1 MPRKKPFST
10 KQKKR
15 QLQDK
20 RERKR
25 GPTDLGR
32 SESNSRSQ
40 SRERAED
47 NTDTSDSESIRPQ
60 VRRLNQQPQTLR
72 PGDVGY
78 DPNRYRLHFEKESKE
93 EIEKRKKIAQEKIL
107 VPVSETELEVDIDQI
122 YRPGSVLDFPKRP
135 AWNYAMTKD
144 TVLYQEEKAFKDYLQ
159 KIYESH
165 DPRTLSYFE
174 HNLETWRQLWRVLE
188 MSDVILLITDIRHPV
203 LHFSPAFYE
212 YVTQDLGK
220 SLVLV
225 LNKTDLAPPSLV
237 AAWKHYFQTKFPQVH
252 VIYFTSYPRHP
263 EEAQDPSSVFKKRRK
278 RRRVWSAALGPN
290 QLLRACETITNGK
303 VDLTSWR
310 EKIERYSAALNNPAG
325 EEEEDDDD
333 DEEGADEKA
342 SDAHGRDHV
351 VSQQIT
357 DAEFGTPSREL
368 YKDGVLSIGCVGFP
382 NVGKSSI
389 INGLVGKK
397 IVSVSRTPGHTKYFQ
412 TYYLTPTVRL
422 CDCPGLIFPSLIDR
436 QQQIL
441 AGIYPIAQIQEPYT
455 PVGYLSC
462 RIPVPQLL
470 KLPQPPEGSG
480 GWTAWYICEAWADK
494 RGYKTA
500 KASRSDTYRAANS
513 LLRLAVDGR
522 LCLCMRP
529 PSYTQQKDAWEQHPD
544 TLEMAAHTQAQ
555 GISKSESSSDQ
566 EEDEEISSS
575 GEEEEEKD
583 RDADEEGE
591 DETPTQPHPKKA
603 LKTKMADTNPYA
615 LLGEDEC

>member
-1 MPRKKPFST
+1 MPRKKPFSN

-25 GPTDLGR
+25 GPPEAGR
-32 SESNSRSQ
+32 AESNSRSE
-40 SRERAED
+40 SRERGEE

-60 VRRLNQQPQTLR
+60 VRRVNQQPLVFR
-72 PGDVGY
+72 PGERSY

-93 EIEKRKKIAQEKIL
+93 EIERRKKIAQEKIL
-107 VPVSETELEVDIDQI
+107 EPVPETELEVDIDKI

-135 AWNYAMTKD
+135 AWSYEMSKEK
-144 TVLYQEEKAFKDYLQ
+144 VQSQEEKAFREYLQ

-165 DPRTLSYFE
+165 NPRELSYFD

-188 MSDVILLITDIRHPV
+188 MSDIILLITDIRHPV
-203 LHFSPAFYE
+203 LHFSPALYD
-212 YVTQDLGK
+212 YVTQDLGR
-220 SLVLV
+220 SLILV
-225 LNKTDLAPPSLV
+225 LNKTDLCPPPLV
-237 AAWKHYFQTKFPQVH
+237 AAWKHYFQSKFPQAH
-252 VIYFTSYPRHP
+252 VVCFTSYPRHP
-263 EEAQDPSSVFKKRRK
+263 EEEQDPSAVFKKRRRK
-278 RRRVWSAALGPN
+278 RRVWSTALGPK
-290 QLLRACETITNGK
+290 QLLQACEVITAGK

-310 EKIERYSAALNNPAG
+310 DKIERDSAALCNATNKEAQP
-325 EEEEDDDD
+325 EEED
-333 DEEGADEKA
+333 
-342 SDAHGRDHV
+342 SDVANAV
-351 VSQQIT
+351 VSQQIS
-357 DAEFGTPSREL
+357 DAELGVPSREL

-382 NVGKSSI
+382 NVGKSSVL
-389 INGLVGKK
+389 NGLVGKK

-412 TYYLTPTVRL
+412 TYFLTPTVRL

-436 QQQIL
+436 QQQLL

-455 PVGYLSC
+455 SVGYLSC

-470 KLPQPPEGSG
+470 KLTNPRGGQE
-480 GWTAWYICEAWADK
+480 GWTAWGICEAWADK

-529 PSYTQQKDAWEQHPD
+529 PGYSLQKEAWEQHPD
-544 TLEMAAHTQAQ
+544 TKEMAAHSQAQ
-555 GISKSESSSDQ
+555 GRSSSESSSGR
-566 EEDEEISSS
+566 EEEEEISSS
-575 GEEEEEKD
+575 GEEEEERD
-583 RDADEEGE
+583 RDADEEE
-591 DETPTQPHPKKA
+591 DEEEAPAPSQSKKVG
-603 LKTKMADTNPYA
+603 KNKVTDVNPFA